1 MDSFVDKAR
10 IMADDEFQVKTISA
24 TWSASGLAIGFIALF
39 AAVMS
44 PWILDTISPP
54 TKTIDEVAVDV
65 AVNIK
70 DRLVAKAKG
79 QEFVAKAKD
88 SKTPSIR
95 RWYPH
100 VTIGIGLLGMCLGI
114 VGFTRHESTRM
125 SASAVTVG
133 LAAIVFQY
141 FLLLAAAIILILLNG
156 VILNALGIDLPSM

>member
-1 MDSFVDKAR
+1 MTEN
-10 IMADDEFQVKTISA
+10 EFQVKSRSA
-24 TWSASGLAIGFIALF
+24 TWSVSGLAIGFIGLF

-44 PWILDTISPP
+44 PWILDSISPP
-54 TKTIDEVAVDV
+54 SKTIDEVAVDV

-88 SKTPSIR
+88 DKTPSLR
-95 RWYPH
+95 RWYPPI
-100 VTIGIGLLGMCLGI
+100 TIGLGLLGMCLGI
-114 VGFTRHESTRM
+114 VGFIRHEGTRM

-141 FLLLAAAIILILLNG
+141 FLLLAGAIILILLIG
-156 VILNALGIDLPSM
+156 LILTALGIDLPSI

>member
-1 MDSFVDKAR
+1 MFVDKALV
-10 IMADDEFQVKTISA
+10 MTEDNSQVKSKSA
-24 TWSASGLAIGFIALF
+24 TWSVSGLVIGFIALV

-44 PWILDTISPP
+44 PWILESVSPP
-54 TKTIDEVAVDV
+54 TQSIDEVAVDV

-88 SKTPSIR
+88 DKPPSLR
-95 RWYPH
+95 RWYPP

-114 VGFTRHESTRM
+114 VGFTCHESTRV

-141 FLLLAAAIILILLNG
+141 FLLLAAAIIFILLIG
-156 VILNALGIDLPSM
+156 VILNALGIELPSI

>member
-1 MDSFVDKAR
+1 MGAFVDKASV
-10 IMADDEFQVKTISA
+10 MTEDESQVKTTPA
-24 TWSASGLAIGFIALF
+24 TWSVFGLVIGFIALV

-44 PWILDTISPP
+44 PWIMDSISPP

-88 SKTPSIR
+88 DKTPNLG
-95 RWYPH
+95 RWYPPT
-100 VTIGIGLLGMCLGI
+100 TIGIGLLGMCLGV
-114 VGFTRHESTRM
+114 VGFVRHESTRM

-133 LAAIVFQY
+133 LAAILFQY
-141 FLLLAAAIILILLNG
+141 FLLLAAAIILILLIG
-156 VILNALGIDLPSM
+156 VILNALGVDLPSI

>member
-1 MDSFVDKAR
+1 MTE
-10 IMADDEFQVKTISA
+10 DESQVKSRSA
-24 TWSASGLAIGFIALF
+24 TWSVSGLAIGFIALV

-44 PWILDTISPP
+44 PWILDSISPP

-88 SKTPSIR
+88 DKTPSLR
-95 RWYPH
+95 RWYPPI
-100 VTIGIGLLGMCLGI
+100 TIGIGLLGMCLGI
-114 VGFTRHESTRM
+114 VGFTRHENTRV

-141 FLLLAAAIILILLNG
+141 FLLLAAAIILILLIG
-156 VILNALGIDLPSM
+156 VILNALGIDLPSI